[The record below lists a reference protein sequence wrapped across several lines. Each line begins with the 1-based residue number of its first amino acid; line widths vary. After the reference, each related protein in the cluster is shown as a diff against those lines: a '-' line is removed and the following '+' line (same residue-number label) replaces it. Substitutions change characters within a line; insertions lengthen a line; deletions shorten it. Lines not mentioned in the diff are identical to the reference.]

1 MVRTMNGQ
9 SSTVAVHS
17 CVKRMSS
24 EVFEDAKEDIVEC
37 VFKFI
42 DRMND
47 VCDSDTADR
56 ILNEFTQSIN
66 PLIEEYLELKFAP
79 NHKEQ
84 QLWLEFRS
92 PEEIAAR
99 EAKGRRFA
107 RDTERLLKRLA
118 PELLSEAVRKHKQE
132 EGL

>member
-1 MVRTMNGQ
+1 MAKTMSGQ
-9 SSTVAVHS
+9 SSTAAARN

-24 EVFEDAKEDIVEC
+24 EAFEDAKDDIVAG

-84 QLWLEFRS
+84 LWLEFRS

-107 RDTERLLKRLA
+107 RGTERLLKRLT
-118 PELLSEAVRKHKQE
+118 PELLSEAVREHKQE